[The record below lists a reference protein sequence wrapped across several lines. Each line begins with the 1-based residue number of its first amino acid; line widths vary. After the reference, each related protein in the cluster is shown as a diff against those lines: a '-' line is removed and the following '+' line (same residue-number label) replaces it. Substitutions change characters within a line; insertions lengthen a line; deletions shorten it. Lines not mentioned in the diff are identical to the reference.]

1 MRLLIVGGF
10 TLWVAAVAAQAPPT
24 PADHPAAPTVDRRD
38 ASTLTERLR
47 PSISS
52 ASVAAVP
59 RKNLVDE
66 FIFGKMEADRIPHA
80 GLASDEEF
88 FRRVHIDLTGRI
100 ATDEDL
106 RTFLTS
112 PEADKRDKLIDK
124 LVVSRACE
132 DEVDVLPR
140 TTSTSRTPTV
150 SARRGRSRSRSG
162 STTTSISTG
171 PYNEMVQDMLTANAV
186 SNWYVGPASY
196 VARWVITAVAC
207 DDEVH
212 EDTSEELAIH
222 AAKDFLGVDTSCVSC
237 HNGARHLEKIN
248 LYLSERQA
256 QSALGDGRFL
266 RQDARAPPHGDHD
279 GSGRVLHR

>member
-24 PADHPAAPTVDRRD
+24 PADHPAAPTINRRD

-66 FIFGKMEADRIPHA
+66 YIFGKMEADHIPHA

-112 PEADKRDKLIDK
+112 QEADKRDKLIDK
-124 LVVSRACE
+124 LVVTRAAKTKWTYFLN
-132 DEVDVLPR
+132 DIYKPHSNRVGTKGKV
-140 TTSTSRTPTV
+140 
-150 SARRGRSRSRSG
+150 AFRSG
-162 STTTSISTG
+162 STTTCISTG
-171 PYNEMVQDMLTANAV
+171 HT
-186 SNWYVGPASY
+186 
-196 VARWVITAVAC
+196 T
-207 DDEVH
+207 
-212 EDTSEELAIH
+212 
-222 AAKDFLGVDTSCVSC
+222 
-237 HNGARHLEKIN
+237 
-248 LYLSERQA
+248 
-256 QSALGDGRFL
+256 
-266 RQDARAPPHGDHD
+266 
-279 GSGRVLHR
+279 